1 MSHGPETS
9 NKQPA
14 PQQGQAP
21 FAIDGFIFDLDG
33 TLLDTLTSLANCYN
47 RVLTQLGFATHATDA
62 YRYFIGDGARRC
74 VERCLPANARS
85 DAVIDQ
91 ALALQQQDYANS
103 WQQDAQPYPGISAML
118 QQLARDPR
126 PLAVLSNKDQ
136 AFTQLCVSHF
146 FPNIEFQ
153 HVVGF
158 SASVPHK
165 PDPTGARQIARA
177 LGIPCQRL
185 ALIGD
190 TAMDMATASTCEMQA
205 VGVLWGFRDR
215 QELLNAGA
223 TSLLATPADLLL
235 LVQEPVERR

>member
-1 MSHGPETS
+1 MSHRPDTTS
-9 NKQPA
+9 THLARQQNTQPA
-14 PQQGQAP
+14 T
-21 FAIDGFIFDLDG
+21 IDGFIFDLDG
-33 TLLDTLTSLANCYN
+33 TLLDTLASLASCYN
-47 RVLTQLGFATHATDA
+47 RVLTQLGFATHAADA

-74 VERCLPANARS
+74 VERCLPVSARTS
-85 DAVIDQ
+85 AVIDQ

-103 WQQDAQPYPGISAML
+103 WQQDAQPYPGISALL
-118 QQLARDPR
+118 QQLALGPR

-146 FPNIEFQ
+146 FPDIEFQ
-153 HVVGF
+153 QVVGF

-165 PDPTGARQIARA
+165 PDPTGARNIADA

-190 TAMDMATASTCEMQA
+190 TAMDMATASTCGMQA
-205 VGVLWGFRDR
+205 VGVLWGFRERD
-215 QELLNAGA
+215 ELLSAGA

-235 LVQEPVERR
+235 LA